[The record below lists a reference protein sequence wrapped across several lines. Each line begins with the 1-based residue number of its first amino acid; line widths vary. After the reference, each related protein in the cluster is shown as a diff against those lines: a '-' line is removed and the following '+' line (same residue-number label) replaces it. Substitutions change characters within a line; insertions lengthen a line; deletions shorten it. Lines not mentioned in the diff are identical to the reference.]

1 MTAPDNASRTLLG
14 ACVKLDAP
22 ASNGALSPW
31 NVLAYEVAL
40 EGRGDVK
47 LTRQDFEECV
57 ANFSRLGGRVPVVLY
72 HADTDPMAHP
82 DARKAH
88 AWITAM
94 RVGSMQRDGK
104 TCATLEARFQWVN
117 AATRASVE
125 SGELAYGSVTMVQH
139 GVDEET
145 GDDIGSFLWSFSLT
159 NNPALVDI
167 PRIAASRGL
176 PPSAQQIRAGCD
188 KHEMGEHEQP
198 YEIEDRDDVV
208 AMLRAVL
215 RLPALALEADVV
227 REIDKLASLL
237 GSDEGATGVDVDD
250 IVGAIRDAMRLP
262 ALTTAAETLA
272 AVRSALAAPSDDDA
286 APPSASVALP
296 MTRGLKPAS
305 LSLTEKP
312 MTITFITLAA
322 RLGIACNDEGA
333 AQQQVLA
340 RAEESLPIR
349 RQLGLGADA
358 SGKDVEAKIS
368 ALAAD
373 AARVAVLSAENEAL
387 KVRETERAQREV
399 DEHVVALCADPVYA
413 KSRDA
418 LVAFARAD
426 YAAFSKAYPKPA
438 NSAAISQLTRRVTAS
453 DGGTPAQVVSIGK
466 RHNDAAGDRAR
477 ELMEKN
483 PNMELGAAL
492 SQASRELAQK
502 ARS

>member
-1 MTAPDNASRTLLG
+1 MTTPNDASRTLLG

-22 ASNGALSPW
+22 VSSGALSPW

-57 ANFSRLGGRVPVVLY
+57 ANFSRLGSRVPVVLY

-117 AATRASVE
+117 AATRVSVE
-125 SGELAYGSVTMVQH
+125 SGELAYGSVTMIQH

-176 PPSAQQIRAGCD
+176 PPRAVKASHWFG
-188 KHEMGEHEQP
+188 
-198 YEIEDRDDVV
+198 EIEDRDDVV

-215 RLPALALEADVV
+215 CLPALASESDV
-227 REIDKLASLL
+227 RAELDKLASLL
-237 GSDEGATGVDVDD
+237 GSDESTTGVDVDD
-250 IVGAIRDAMRLP
+250 IVGAIREAMRLP
-262 ALTTAAETLA
+262 ALTTAAETIA
-272 AVRSALAAPSDDDA
+272 AVRSAIAAPSDDDA

-305 LSLTEKP
+305 LSHSEKP

-358 SGKDVEAKIS
+358 SGKDVEAKIA

-399 DEHVVALCADPVYA
+399 DDHVVALCADPVYA

-418 LVAFARAD
+418 LTVFARAD

-438 NSAAISQLTRRVTAS
+438 NSAAVSQLTRRVTAS

-483 PNMELGAAL
+483 PNMEFGAAL

>member
-167 PRIAASRGL
+167 PRIAASRAL
-176 PPSAQQIRAGCD
+176 PPRAVKASHWFG
-188 KHEMGEHEQP
+188 
-198 YEIEDRDDVV
+198 EIEDRDDVV

-215 RLPALALEADVV
+215 RLPTLAPEADVV
-227 REIDKLASLL
+227 RELDKLASLL

-250 IVGAIRDAMRLP
+250 IVCAIRDAMRLP
-262 ALTTAAETLA
+262 ALTTAAETIA

-296 MTRGLKPAS
+296 MTRGLAPAS

-322 RLGIACNDEGA
+322 RLGIACTDEGA

-358 SGKDVEAKIS
+358 SGKDVETKIS

-399 DEHVVALCADPVYA
+399 DEHVAALCADPVYA
-413 KSRDA
+413 KSKDA
-418 LVAFARAD
+418 LTVFARAD

-477 ELMEKN
+477 ELMAKN

>member
-14 ACVKLDAP
+14 ACVKLDAS

-94 RVGSMQRDGK
+94 RVGSMRRDGK

-167 PRIAASRGL
+167 PRIVASRVL
-176 PPSAQQIRAGCD
+176 PPRAVKTSHWFG
-188 KHEMGEHEQP
+188 
-198 YEIEDRDDVV
+198 EIEDRDDVV

-215 RLPALALEADVV
+215 RLPTLAPEVDVV
-227 REIDKLASLL
+227 RELDKLASLL

-250 IVGAIRDAMRLP
+250 IVCAIRDAMRLP
-262 ALTTAAETLA
+262 ALTTAAETIA

-296 MTRGLKPAS
+296 MTRGLAPAS

-340 RAEESLPIR
+340 RAEESLTIR
-349 RQLGLGADA
+349 RQLGLNADA
-358 SGKDVEAKIS
+358 SGKDVETKIS

-399 DEHVVALCADPVYA
+399 DEHVAALCADPVYA
-413 KSRDA
+413 KSKDA
-418 LVAFARAD
+418 LTVFARAD

-477 ELMEKN
+477 ELMAKN